1 MAPGRVAIAL
11 AALLCWAS
19 SASGVPI
26 VMNGPT
32 TDWTPI
38 SYPTLVP
45 DVYND
50 EQTGDTEA
58 DIVGNSSRPALYMQF
73 DDGGTPGDL
82 TDGNI
87 AFRLRLGAQRQPP
100 GFSRFAAVGMDAD
113 GDGALD
119 IFIGVDN
126 SGGGD
131 RIEIYYGGPGGNTS
145 PSTTTIVS
153 IPPIPPIPPNP
164 PDYTYTQTASNY
176 DWSMT
181 NSTIEPGE
189 SNFDLDADGNTD
201 YFLSWLVPFNHIVT
215 VLSVPPYDIS
225 IDEHSPVQYVAG
237 TSTQDNALNQDLGGP
252 DRGTDLRS
260 DLGGAGCGVGSGHV
274 RARAGQLEPASLRA
288 AGARCHT
295 SASLVPGLISS
306 QAWRESPFPGR

>member
-1 MAPGRVAIAL
+1 MTPDRVAIVL
-11 AALLCWAS
+11 AVLLCWAS

-38 SYPTLVP
+38 SYPLLVP

-50 EQTGDTEA
+50 EDTGDREA
-58 DIVGNSSRPALYMQF
+58 DIVGNASRPALYMQF
-73 DDGGTPGDL
+73 DDGGTPDL

-87 AFRLRLGAQRQPP
+87 AFRLRLGAQWNPP

-126 SGGGD
+126 SGGSD
-131 RIEIYYGGPGGNTS
+131 RIEIYNGGGGGNTS
-145 PSTTTIVS
+145 PSTTTLVS
-153 IPPIPPIPPNP
+153 VANPNP
-164 PDYTYTQTASNY
+164 PPDYYTYTQTASNY
-176 DWSMT
+176 DWSET
-181 NSTIEPGE
+181 DATIEPGE
-189 SNFDLDADGNTD
+189 SNFDLDADTNTD
-201 YFLSWLVPFNHIVT
+201 RFLSWLVPFNDIVT
-215 VLSVPPYDIS
+215 ILSGAPHNIT

-252 DRGTDLRS
+252 DGETDSALTWEELGAVS
-260 DLGGAGCGVGSGHV
+260 DPVMFAPEPGSLNLLLFGLLGLAVT
-274 RARAGQLEPASLRA
+274 RAHL
-288 AGARCHT
+288 
-295 SASLVPGLISS
+295 SS
-306 QAWRESPFPGR
+306 HL

>member
-1 MAPGRVAIAL
+1 MTPARVAIAL

-32 TDWTPI
+32 TDWTAI
-38 SYPTLVP
+38 SYPLLVP

-50 EQTGDTEA
+50 EQTGDTES
-58 DIVGNSSRPALYMQF
+58 DIVGNASRPALYMQF
-73 DDGGTPGDL
+73 DDGGTPLDL

-87 AFRLRLGAQRQPP
+87 AFRLRLGAQRNPP

-113 GDGALD
+113 LDGALD

-131 RIEIYYGGPGGNTS
+131 RIEIYNGGGGGNTA
-145 PSTTTIVS
+145 PNNTTIVS
-153 IPPIPPIPPNP
+153 VTP
-164 PDYTYTQTASNY
+164 PDPLPDPDSLTYPLTYAQTGSNY

-201 YFLSWLVPFNHIVT
+201 YFLSWLVPYNDIVT
-215 VLSVPPYDIS
+215 LLSRSPHNI
-225 IDEHSPVQYVAG
+225 IINEHWPAQYVAG
-237 TSTQDNALNQDLGGP
+237 TSTQDDALNQDLGGP
-252 DRGTDLRS
+252 DGETDSGLTWEELGAVS
-260 DLGGAGCGVGSGHV
+260 DPVVFAPEPGSLNLLLFGLLGLAVT
-274 RARAGQLEPASLRA
+274 RAHL
-288 AGARCHT
+288 
-295 SASLVPGLISS
+295 SS
-306 QAWRESPFPGR
+306 HL